1 MTKADLVEAVSRVA
15 ELSKKQAEIVVDTLI
30 RCLTQSL
37 QQGKGVELRG
47 FGSFKIR
54 RRGPR
59 NGRNPKTGK
68 PVKVPAKNVAYFK
81 MGKELKELINSS
93 E

>member
-1 MTKADLVEAVSRVA
+1 MTKADLVETVSRET

-30 RCLTQSL
+30 NSLTQSL
-37 QQGKGVELRG
+37 QKGLGVELRG

-68 PVKVPAKNVAYFK
+68 AVKVPAKNVAYFK
-81 MGKELKELINSS
+81 MGKELKELINA
-93 E
+93 